1 MQRLWPLCRRSS
13 PQCAPH
19 AQRQREDKDHKFAMS
34 VLPHQSWTLASS
46 ASSAVEKRPRVI
58 CTSPLGQAS
67 RTLPDLQMM
76 LPDRPLVLLRQVFSC
91 FAKART
97 LWSMDVNGC
106 QWDTQSTRTKTL
118 KHKASVLADQSCAL
132 ARWKA
137 LKNIVSSKFHSVE
150 SSLLAII
157 LNSSP
162 WFRLIKKSRYI
173 YVIGRHKQLC
183 QAEHKA
189 L

>member
-97 LWSMDVNGC
+97 LWSMDVNG
-106 QWDTQSTRTKTL
+106 TRKAQKL
-118 KHKASVLADQSCAL
+118 KHWNTKQACLQTKAVLWLGEKHWKTSCHPNFTAL
-132 ARWKA
+132 RAPC
-137 LKNIVSSKFHSVE
+137 LPSSW
-150 SSLLAII
+150 I
-157 LNSSP
+157 
-162 WFRLIKKSRYI
+162 R
-173 YVIGRHKQLC
+173 RHGS
-183 QAEHKA
+183 A
-189 L
+189 